1 MGSNKNLMI
10 EEFQESLVEKTC
22 FNRLV
27 VEEDGSLHNK
37 WDPFVLLAIV
47 YTAIFVPYKISFIQD
62 EDTTILL
69 LVVDKM
75 VDAIFVVD
83 LVLAFFTSY
92 YDSETNKIVKDVK
105 LVASHYL

>member
-1 MGSNKNLMI
+1 
-10 EEFQESLVEKTC
+10 
-22 FNRLV
+22 
-27 VEEDGSLHNK
+27 
-37 WDPFVLLAIV
+37 
-47 YTAIFVPYKISFIQD
+47 
-62 EDTTILL
+62 
-69 LVVDKM
+69 M